1 MNDLFDGDLTLNG
14 LKQESDLL
22 DDSFDILKL
31 TSNDP
36 SLAQAAQIPKPVE
49 FTLAD
54 HVVTQEQ
61 TVHIQQQLSPQTLTA
76 QLSPQVKS
84 EPNSPLQCGQTV
96 VPQPAVPAAAASPP
110 QQAQAATI
118 SHLQQALAAPLTQPT
133 QPQKAQPTQSLLAQH
148 LAQTNPLTTQQL
160 LQQAHNLN
168 LLTLPSATQTI
179 VASEATVQPQ
189 LVQQQ
194 QQKTI
199 TAQTLTASVEPTVQ
213 ATTQQVSLQAA
224 TQQVQ
229 AATVQATSP
238 QIQAAKTQKIILT
251 QPIQAPQTSPPAQII
266 INAQPQQPAV
276 ATVGQVNLQQLQQV
290 GQNDKMAILKLII

>member
-36 SLAQAAQIPKPVE
+36 SLAQAAQIPKPAE
-49 FTLAD
+49 FTLPDRTLAD

-61 TVHIQQQLSPQTLTA
+61 AIQIQQQLSPQTLTAA

-96 VPQPAVPAAAASPP
+96 VPQPAVPAAAVSPP

-189 LVQQQ
+189 LVQQP

-213 ATTQQVSLQAA
+213 VA

-229 AATVQATSP
+229 AATP
-238 QIQAAKTQKIILT
+238 QIQAPKTQKIILT

-290 GQNDKMAILKLII
+290 GENDKMSRHKVIHEIAFHNL